1 MTDVEETY
9 TKNLKY
15 NAFMGTIGVCVIY
28 AIIAIIMLLYINL
41 TDQGKTLYSE
51 LKPFA
56 LTFIFGTLI
65 IIITTTIM
73 VLNWKP
79 EQAKKLAINDVLQNP
94 YSCPDYYK
102 LDKIEDDSSEKD
114 KISNLSSKLDNHKKY
129 ILDKK
134 VDFNNYTYNKKLE
147 YKCVNDPTIIDATT
161 IASIN
166 DNANDNFYTV
176 TPNGV
181 FTLADKVENNA
192 NTLVELDKIQSK
204 EAYASFAMM
213 YEGIDNDCNL
223 KIVNKNPAAAPAT
236 NFQIDCSKVY
246 PDYLAKIDAQYYID
260 HKESGLKNKHRCEWS
275 KQCGVPWGSA
285 GCS

>member
-41 TDQGKTLYSE
+41 TEQGKTLYSE

-73 VLNWKP
+73 VLHWKP
-79 EQAKKLAINDVLQNP
+79 EQAKKLEINDVLQNP
-94 YSCPDYYK
+94 YSCPDYYI
-102 LDKIEDDSSEKD
+102 LEKIADDSADKD
-114 KISNLSSKLDNHKKY
+114 IISNLSSKLDNNKKY
-129 ILDKK
+129 ILDSK
-134 VDFNNYTYNKKLE
+134 VDLNNYTYNKKLE
-147 YKCVNDPTIIDATT
+147 YKCVNDPNIIDTTTT
-161 IASIN
+161 IESIN
-166 DNANDNFYTV
+166 NTANTNFYTS
-176 TPNGV
+176 TPDGV
-181 FTLADKVENNA
+181 FTLADKVENIA
-192 NTLVELDKIQSK
+192 TKKAELDKIKSK

-213 YEGIDNDCNL
+213 YGGIDNTCNL
-223 KIVNKNPAAAPAT
+223 KIVNNTIDTTK
-236 NFQIDCSKVY
+236 FKIDCSTVY